1 LKLSPLKTGK
11 RPASWK
17 LRRADPGWK
26 AVDLPKVMNVPV
38 RRAPHHTDTVGPTL
52 RRNRIRSG
60 IVQYLSENG
69 ASKVSDISTALGAS
83 RDTVRYH
90 LAALE
95 GASMVRSNISP
106 GMRASCTPFYS
117 LTAAG
122 APPK

>member
-1 LKLSPLKTGK
+1 MADVLNVPDRRASIQSDNR
-11 RPASWK
+11 RPK
-17 LRRADPGWK
+17 LRRSQ
-26 AVDLPKVMNVPV
+26 V
-38 RRAPHHTDTVGPTL
+38 RS
-52 RRNRIRSG
+52 RI
-60 IVQYLSENG
+60 VEYLARHG
-69 ASKVSDISTALGAS
+69 ASKVSDISSALGSS

-117 LTAAG
+117 LTAVG